1 MMDPSRQPAAIA
13 LGKHGGAGTAGGP
26 RKKYSNSMRH
36 VQIADMIV
44 EAQKSQRRVPSHDM
58 RSVHHLQQHALHM
71 HQQQMQNMRLAAGQG
86 SIAGVSTS
94 IAGVNVPPMTMVNG
108 SAAASQHALA
118 SQQQVQYLIQQ
129 QIFILIILV
138 SDHCSDRCVSPIIY
152 IIAYTNNIYTNNT
165 GIENFAPCSFCTT
178 PRNSSFFTT

>member
-44 EAQKSQRRVPSHDM
+44 EAQKSQRHVPSHDM

>member
-1 MMDPSRQPAAIA
+1 MQLLGAHTANSSVNGALLHSHVTAAANEHTRPSGLAMMDPSRQPAAIA

-44 EAQKSQRRVPSHDM
+44 EAQKSQRHVPSHDM

-86 SIAGVSTS
+86 SIAG
-94 IAGVNVPPMTMVNG
+94 AHGPPIKMGNG
-108 SAAASQHALA
+108 AAAASQHALA
-118 SQQQVQYLIQQ
+118 SQQQVQYLIQLQ
-129 QIFILIILV
+129 TFTLIILV
-138 SDHCSDRCVSPIIY
+138 SDHCSDHCVY
-152 IIAYTNNIYTNNT
+152 Q
-165 GIENFAPCSFCTT
+165 
-178 PRNSSFFTT
+178 